1 MKRSIRKILGILLI
15 VLMTGVLYGCS
26 GAKPDNETITSDISS
41 YLQPGKYDHFT
52 RTYENIKE
60 VESDNRDR
68 LLYSFDVIETRESD
82 DNAYFAPGY
91 KLKQKYY
98 ARYKK
103 EKDGWGFDSAY
114 TKSKDAPTF
123 EYLEEVNMEHLK
135 NNNFP
140 EFDSYEITNSTLD
153 LKNGRAS
160 YTMNLQYE
168 GDYFSKTTEVSLDL
182 KINPDDPE
190 NEYSWGFIEEPV
202 FKDIS
207 MDTTKLLGKWTMK
220 TSNGSLVSIDIKDIS
235 NGKATLHF
243 DATHLRGMGLLD
255 TASTTWVGKQDENL
269 MNKFHSDKITLY
281 FPAKRYS
288 DHIVFN
294 GEKFYK

>member
-1 MKRSIRKILGILLI
+1 
-15 VLMTGVLYGCS
+15 
-26 GAKPDNETITSDISS
+26 
-41 YLQPGKYDHFT
+41 
-52 RTYENIKE
+52 
-60 VESDNRDR
+60 
-68 LLYSFDVIETRESD
+68 
-82 DNAYFAPGY
+82 
-91 KLKQKYY
+91 
-98 ARYKK
+98 
-103 EKDGWGFDSAY
+103 
-114 TKSKDAPTF
+114 
-123 EYLEEVNMEHLK
+123 MEHLK